1 MGLCMVSGQKR
12 RRRRSWQKEEVCKGR
27 RVQKGWMGRVSR
39 SEHALWGMT
48 PLLSLLVSG
57 EKTSREAVLI
67 ASVRIQRRT

>member
-1 MGLCMVSGQKR
+1 
-12 RRRRSWQKEEVCKGR
+12 
-27 RVQKGWMGRVSR
+27 MGRVSQ

-57 EKTSREAVLI
+57 EKTSREVVLI